1 MMRLLRR
8 VFIRNWEL
16 KLFSFLIA
24 LVLWLTLIPDD
35 KIFDEK
41 ILTVRLDVHNIP
53 SSMALV
59 EKPPPTLNVIIRA
72 PKRLIDRF
80 TPDNVNAVLDLR
92 GARLEVQDYYL
103 SENMIRAP
111 EGAEIQQIIPQQVK
125 LRLERILEEMLE
137 VEPDILGELP
147 EGLGV
152 AKIDVIPSR
161 VRVRGPESKINKD
174 DKVRTTPVNISA
186 LKEPTEVEARLILPN
201 PDLQLASPRTTVL
214 VRILIQEINEQE
226 TPEIKKQ

>member
-1 MMRLLRR
+1 MIRLLRH
-8 VFIRNWEL
+8 VFIRNWSL

-24 LVLWLTLIPDD
+24 LVLWFILIPDD

-72 PKRLIDRF
+72 PKRLIGQF
-80 TPDNVNAVLDLR
+80 TAANVNAVLDLR
-92 GARLEVQDYYL
+92 GARLDVQDYYL

-111 EGAEIQQIIPQQVK
+111 EGAEVQQIIPQQVK
-125 LRLERILEEMLE
+125 LKLEKIVEEMLE
-137 VEPDILGELP
+137 VEPDILGELK

-152 AKIDVIPSR
+152 AKIEVIPSR
-161 VRVRGPESKINKD
+161 VRVRGPESIINKN
-174 DKVRTTPVNISA
+174 DKVKTTPVDISA
-186 LKEPTEVEARLILPN
+186 LTGPTEVEANLILPN
-201 PDLQLASPRTTVL
+201 PDLRLASPRTTVL
-214 VRILIQEINEQE
+214 VKILIQEITEKE
-226 TPEIKKQ
+226 KPEIKK